1 MPDADSSSG
10 QVPLVVDRRQPWCW
24 WQTVRHHPPHQAR
37 SSRCS
42 GLRRGWA
49 AFRCSSW
56 IYTINFVDVNELL
69 IFIMGKRL
77 PIFDIHP
84 RTSKNI

>member
-42 GLRRGWA
+42 GLPTRWG

-56 IYTINFVDVNELL
+56 IYVINFVDVNGPYHV
-69 IFIMGKRL
+69 GKSL
-77 PIFDIHP
+77 PILDIHP
-84 RTSKNI
+84 RTSKNV